1 MKGKLLGLVLV
12 GLLLVMAGC
21 GGGHDERPIIETTI
35 PSDVAID
42 AHVVDSGGI
51 LMPPASLVN
60 GVLAGVN
67 PDPTKD
73 EVYRAFLH
81 FPLTTVPLNARI
93 RSADLGIVISGLT
106 VLPPTV
112 NVPIKIELVAFDPP
126 VAASD
131 FNLLLPLATVVISPP
146 ISSADINREVVVDVT
161 PLMVEAQFQKLK
173 FFQVRISQENDL
185 TTPAPGMIRIDE
197 TNANAPLLTVVYD

>member
-21 GGGHDERPIIETTI
+21 GGGHDERPLIETTI
-35 PSDVAID
+35 PSDVTVD
-42 AHVVDSGGI
+42 ADIVDSGGV
-51 LMPPASLVN
+51 LTVTPASAVN
-60 GVLAGVN
+60 GVFAGVN
-67 PDPTKD
+67 PGNDD
-73 EVYRAFLH
+73 VYRAFLH
-81 FPLTTVPLNARI
+81 FPLTTIPLNARI

-112 NVPIKIELVAFDPP
+112 SVPIKIELVSFDPP

-131 FNLLLPLATVVISPP
+131 FDLLLPLRSVVISPP
-146 ISSADINREVVVDVT
+146 ISSADVNREVVVDVT
-161 PLMVEAQFQKLK
+161 PLMVEAQIRGLR

-185 TTPAPGMIRIDE
+185 TTTAPGMIKIDE
-197 TNANAPLLTVVYD
+197 ETEANAPLLTVVYD